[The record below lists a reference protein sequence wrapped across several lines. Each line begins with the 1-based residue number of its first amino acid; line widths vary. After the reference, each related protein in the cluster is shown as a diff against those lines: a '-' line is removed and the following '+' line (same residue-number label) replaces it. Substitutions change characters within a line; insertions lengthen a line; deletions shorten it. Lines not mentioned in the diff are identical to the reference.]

1 MKLSSC
7 HIIAI
12 ISIFFLSSTLYGQ
25 GLEFKGNDYPIDER
39 TSYNVFNDT
48 PIQFSDKFNISFEM
62 SLTRPSRLG
71 YIVRIKNENNKIYN
85 LSYYNDGIFSVFK
98 LNEEG
103 KNSLIA
109 AKFETKDLVASRWF
123 QVSIKF
129 DLQKDSL
136 CLAIKQQNFFV
147 HNLEL
152 PSKWTPDIYF
162 GKSDYMIDVPV
173 FSIRQLVI
181 FDDKQQ
187 YNFPLDESEGEEVH
201 SIEGKVFG
209 QVSNPKWLIN
219 ESYNW
224 AQKYKFTSSS
234 VAGYNFDDLTDNI
247 YIFNK
252 DTLIT
257 YNLYSGDVIYSSFAN
272 KCPIDIFLGTNFWNS
287 EANKLYV
294 YEVHVDDAGGPT
306 VATLDLRAKNGL

>member
-12 ISIFFLSSTLYGQ
+12 ISILFLSSTLYGQ

-123 QVSIKF
+123 QVSMEF

-136 CLAIKQQNFFV
+136 CLAIKQNF
-147 HNLEL
+147 LYTTL
-152 PSKWTPDIYF
+152 
-162 GKSDYMIDVPV
+162 
-173 FSIRQLVI
+173 
-181 FDDKQQ
+181 
-187 YNFPLDESEGEEVH
+187 
-201 SIEGKVFG
+201 
-209 QVSNPKWLIN
+209 
-219 ESYNW
+219 SY
-224 AQKYKFTSSS
+224 
-234 VAGYNFDDLTDNI
+234 L
-247 YIFNK
+247 
-252 DTLIT
+252 L
-257 YNLYSGDVIYSSFAN
+257 
-272 KCPIDIFLGTNFWNS
+272 
-287 EANKLYV
+287 
-294 YEVHVDDAGGPT
+294 
-306 VATLDLRAKNGL
+306 NGLQTYILERVII

>member
-1 MKLSSC
+1 MIRNTQIKYYEVVILPYHSYNKY
-7 HIIAI
+7 I
-12 ISIFFLSSTLYGQ
+12 FLSSTLYGQ

-129 DLQKDSL
+129 DLQK
-136 CLAIKQQNFFV
+136 I
-147 HNLEL
+147 
-152 PSKWTPDIYF
+152 
-162 GKSDYMIDVPV
+162 
-173 FSIRQLVI
+173 
-181 FDDKQQ
+181 
-187 YNFPLDESEGEEVH
+187 
-201 SIEGKVFG
+201 
-209 QVSNPKWLIN
+209 
-219 ESYNW
+219 
-224 AQKYKFTSSS
+224 
-234 VAGYNFDDLTDNI
+234 
-247 YIFNK
+247 
-252 DTLIT
+252 
-257 YNLYSGDVIYSSFAN
+257 
-272 KCPIDIFLGTNFWNS
+272 
-287 EANKLYV
+287 LYV
-294 YEVHVDDAGGPT
+294 LQSNNKNFLYT
-306 VATLDLRAKNGL
+306 TLSYLLNGLQTYILERVII